1 MSRAQIDSCAARLTP
16 ADAAQFR
23 ALLAASAAL
32 FGQAVQLRRQAWVL
46 YRAQTGLT
54 VAGKRQKKHPLGGC
68 LP

>member
-32 FGQAVQLRRQAWVL
+32 FGQAVLLRRQAWDI
-46 YRAQTGLT
+46 YRDATGT
-54 VAGKRQKKHPLGGC
+54 VKQAATKKKAKK
-68 LP
+68 